1 MASLPCGQWVNDP
14 DLPMLL
20 DRGLVYQ
27 WQSAR
32 GQEPHWVP
40 IAMPDPS
47 SAAQAPRLNE
57 MLRVAPQPRGSVA
70 TCTTSTAM
78 PLSQPMP
85 KRMPKSPSP
94 PPSPTP
100 RQQEQPQPVPERPGQ
115 PAVFKDLAQALGH
128 WQQQQTVLG
137 QQQVT
142 LQKQTLSLQHL
153 AVKHM
158 QQAQGQKRQKLHHIP
173 QQQVAMNEQQPM
185 ATQVEKAVALQQA
198 VVEEQV

>member
-40 IAMPDPS
+40 IPMPDPS

-70 TCTTSTAM
+70 AACTTVTAM
-78 PLSQPMP
+78 PLSAHAEENATE
-85 KRMPKSPSP
+85 SV
-94 PPSPTP
+94 PTSKP
-100 RQQEQPQPVPERPGQ
+100 NSKAAGAAAASARKARAASGFQR
-115 PAVFKDLAQALGH
+115 LG
-128 WQQQQTVLG
+128 
-137 QQQVT
+137 
-142 LQKQTLSLQHL
+142 
-153 AVKHM
+153 
-158 QQAQGQKRQKLHHIP
+158 
-173 QQQVAMNEQQPM
+173 
-185 ATQVEKAVALQQA
+185 
-198 VVEEQV
+198 